1 MTQYLVVEF
10 YEDNSI
16 EAVPANWFK
25 KKEGTCAWPNTK
37 NANALKK
44 CVELKSIPNDV
55 EYSYHLAKVLKIS
68 DSLYKARKMVKKGL
82 TNMYI
87 SSTDDDVL
95 LKSKRRTDKT
105 AVSNV
110 STLCPI
116 FSESDDGN
124 CSDENIKDGKI
135 GTIRTL
141 LNGWSPS
148 PKKVK
153 LLKNLQANS
162 TLTKSADGRYAS
174 KSSIVKQLSF
184 TDNNTSIHDTSK
196 NKNYMAWNIENDAN
210 LTPEIHIEDVI
221 KDDWNK
227 LLAVTSD
234 ENAQTFSSFI
244 QMDNDLDICDENA
257 GEDGED
263 ENPEISD
270 QEIEPTEP
278 PVDKPS
284 RADVLAAFDTLVK
297 FSQTSAELDCKFDDQ
312 LNSIRK
318 QCLENYEVTFTQKPI
333 TDFFKPTLFCG
344 PVVFVLTREYFDQT
358 NLEHD
363 YLDKN
368 LNNKGIETINNEIKS
383 TDLEIAD
390 NGSSEVMQRHLA
402 ETPQYASNQLQS
414 TRTPEISNSVSVS
427 KETTEFEKEVLH
439 RLSFLKFELKRAV
452 NNQRDMAQRLEII
465 ETRLENIPS
474 YDISNINN
482 NESSSLIDKDFN
494 IPLDNIIDLE
504 IFEEKISGSKEFRT
518 QLVNELSYIGGKH
531 VKAMVK
537 RVMGKLFKDELLKDF
552 SYTGKKGKK
561 KFCSLGCT
569 SVIFDAVKKQNKFK
583 HSSQNEMED
592 IIKYVLAQAPFNL
605 KRISD
610 KNNFSS

>member
-124 CSDENIKDGKI
+124 CSDENIKGGKK

-174 KSSIVKQLSF
+174 KQSIVKQLSF

-196 NKNYMAWNIENDAN
+196 NKNYM
-210 LTPEIHIEDVI
+210 V
-221 KDDWNK
+221 
-227 LLAVTSD
+227 
-234 ENAQTFSSFI
+234 
-244 QMDNDLDICDENA
+244 
-257 GEDGED
+257 
-263 ENPEISD
+263 
-270 QEIEPTEP
+270 
-278 PVDKPS
+278 
-284 RADVLAAFDTLVK
+284 
-297 FSQTSAELDCKFDDQ
+297 
-312 LNSIRK
+312 
-318 QCLENYEVTFTQKPI
+318 
-333 TDFFKPTLFCG
+333 
-344 PVVFVLTREYFDQT
+344 DQT

-368 LNNKGIETINNEIKS
+368 LNNKGIETINDEIKS

-427 KETTEFEKEVLH
+427 KGTTEFEKEVLH

>member
-1 MTQYLVVEF
+1 MSQYLVVEF
-10 YEDNSI
+10 HEDNSI
-16 EAVPANWFK
+16 EAVPACWFK

-37 NANALKK
+37 NPNALKK
-44 CVELKSIPNDV
+44 FVELKSIPNDV
-55 EYSYHLAKVLKIS
+55 EYSYHAAKVLKIS

-95 LKSKRRTDKT
+95 LKSKRRTDKK

-110 STLCPI
+110 VSPSCPI
-116 FSESDDGN
+116 FSESDDDD
-124 CSDENIKDGKI
+124 CSDENIKCGKK

-153 LLKNLQANS
+153 LLKSLQANS
-162 TLTKSADGRYAS
+162 TLKKSADGHYAS
-174 KSSIVKQLSF
+174 KSSIVKKLSF
-184 TDNNTSIHDTSK
+184 SDTSFHDTSK
-196 NKNYMAWNIENDAN
+196 NKHM
-210 LTPEIHIEDVI
+210 V
-221 KDDWNK
+221 
-227 LLAVTSD
+227 
-234 ENAQTFSSFI
+234 
-244 QMDNDLDICDENA
+244 
-257 GEDGED
+257 
-263 ENPEISD
+263 
-270 QEIEPTEP
+270 
-278 PVDKPS
+278 
-284 RADVLAAFDTLVK
+284 
-297 FSQTSAELDCKFDDQ
+297 
-312 LNSIRK
+312 
-318 QCLENYEVTFTQKPI
+318 
-333 TDFFKPTLFCG
+333 
-344 PVVFVLTREYFDQT
+344 DQT
-358 NLEHD
+358 NLEPAD

-368 LNNKGIETINNEIKS
+368 SNNKVIETTSNEIKS
-383 TDLEIAD
+383 TDLEIG
-390 NGSSEVMQRHLA
+390 NGSSEVMPRHLA
-402 ETPQYASNQLQS
+402 ETPQYAINQLQS
-414 TRTPEISNSVSVS
+414 TRTPEICNSVSVS
-427 KETTEFEKEVLH
+427 KGTTEFEKEVLH

-465 ETRLENIPS
+465 ESRLENIPS
-474 YDISNINN
+474 YDNSNFNN
-482 NESSSLIDKDFN
+482 NDSSLIDKDFN
-494 IPLDNIIDLE
+494 IPLDNLIDLE

-583 HSSQNEMED
+583 NSSQNEMED

-610 KNNFSS
+610 KNFSA